1 LIAVARGLDHFV
13 LCVRDLDAAAEF
25 YRRLGFTVGARNRH
39 PWGTENHIVQTPGT
53 FLEILSLAPDAAIA
67 DAAPGQKSFGAF
79 ARDFIAQ
86 REGFAMLVLES
97 VSASD
102 DKAAFAKGGIGDHAV
117 FPFAREGKK
126 PDGTPVKV
134 AFDLAFAD
142 DKHAPGIFFFTC
154 EQKFPEN
161 FWNAAMQQHANGAT
175 GFPGIVMAA
184 ENPSAHAEFFQ
195 HYAGVHDFD
204 CTSAGLTIDTPR
216 GQIEVLT
223 SPAIASLFGENVSDE
238 PAALVGFR
246 TVVADLQ
253 ALAERLAEEDI
264 DFHEWRGRLIVPA
277 SEAFGT
283 LLVFEEG

>member
-1 LIAVARGLDHFV
+1 MARGLDHFV

-25 YRRLGFTVGARNRH
+25 YRRLGFTVGAKNRH

-53 FLEILSLAPDAAIA
+53 FLEILGVAQDAAIA
-67 DAAPGQKSFGAF
+67 DAAPGEKSFGAF
-79 ARDFIAQ
+79 ARDYLGG

-97 VSASD
+97 RDAQG
-102 DKAAFAKGGIGDHAV
+102 DKAAFAKAGIGDYET
-117 FPFAREGKK
+117 FPFAREGRK

-134 AFDLAFAD
+134 AFELAFAD
-142 DKHAPGIFFFTC
+142 DRHAPGIFFFAC
-154 EQKFPEN
+154 EQKYPEN

-184 ENPSAHAEFFQ
+184 ENPSDHAEFFQ

-204 CTSAGLTIDTPR
+204 ATSAGLTIETPR

-223 SPAIASLFGENVSDE
+223 KESIAFLFGVDASDD

-246 TVVADLQ
+246 ITVPDLE
-253 ALAERLAEEDI
+253 AIAERLAEEEI
-264 DFHEWRGRLIVPA
+264 PFHERMGRLVVSP
-277 SEAFGT
+277 SEAFGAM
-283 LLVFEEG
+283 LVFEAP